1 MNTFQPQHRP
11 SRSQRAFI
19 LALAFV
25 VNAGIAGFID
35 QLAAAGPA
43 ASEMAIAKPAAGAAR
58 G

>member
-1 MNTFQPQHRP
+1 MNTFQPLQRP

-19 LALAFV
+19 LALAFG

-35 QLAAAGPA
+35 QLAATDPA
-43 ASEMAIAKPAAGAAR
+43 AAEMAIAKPAVGAAR